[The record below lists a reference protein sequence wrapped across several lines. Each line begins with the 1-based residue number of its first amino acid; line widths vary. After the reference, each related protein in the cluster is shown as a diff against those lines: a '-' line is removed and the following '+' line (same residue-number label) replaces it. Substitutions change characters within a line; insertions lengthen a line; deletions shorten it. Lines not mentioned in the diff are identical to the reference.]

1 VLAVAG
7 AAQGSF
13 LLVVS
18 GLLISIPIVIWGSQL
33 ILRFVER
40 YPVIV
45 YLGSGVLAW
54 TAVKMVTGEPLLE
67 DYFASIPGLKL
78 ATYALVVGGVV
89 AAGFL
94 TNHAKVRARI
104 ARHMVD
110 LFTMPETA
118 AAAPGARGGVGMTKI
133 LLPVDGSANSVRA
146 ARHVVNRFMN
156 DHRIELHVLHVR
168 RPFSQHVARFASRR
182 SRRTYH
188 REQADK
194 ALEPVRTVLRQF
206 GMPFTEHVALGEKP
220 ETITRFARELS
231 VTEIVMGTARKNS
244 LTRLLEDSV
253 TNRVLELT
261 NVPVEIVAGDSIS
274 NLERFGIPAG
284 VGAALALVVLA
295 VD

>member
-1 VLAVAG
+1 
-7 AAQGSF
+7 
-13 LLVVS
+13 
-18 GLLISIPIVIWGSQL
+18 
-33 ILRFVER
+33 
-40 YPVIV
+40 
-45 YLGSGVLAW
+45 
-54 TAVKMVTGEPLLE
+54 
-67 DYFASIPGLKL
+67 
-78 ATYALVVGGVV
+78 
-89 AAGFL
+89 
-94 TNHAKVRARI
+94 
-104 ARHMVD
+104 
-110 LFTMPETA
+110 
-118 AAAPGARGGVGMTKI
+118 
-133 LLPVDGSANSVRA
+133 
-146 ARHVVNRFMN
+146 
-156 DHRIELHVLHVR
+156 
-168 RPFSQHVARFASRR
+168 VARFASRR